1 MNCFSKYNKTLKKTE
16 LLRVN
21 LMRWLAA
28 FDWLYYRAVFR
39 KQDSFNVL
47 NEIKETNQ
55 KQPFDAYY
63 FSRELPKQEETLHC
77 NILKK

>member
-28 FDWLYYRAVFR
+28 FALLYYCAVFR
-39 KQDSFNVL
+39 KHDSFFVL
-47 NEIKETNQ
+47 TNIKETNL
-55 KQPFDAYY
+55 KQQFDV
-63 FSRELPKQEETLHC
+63 C
-77 NILKK
+77 